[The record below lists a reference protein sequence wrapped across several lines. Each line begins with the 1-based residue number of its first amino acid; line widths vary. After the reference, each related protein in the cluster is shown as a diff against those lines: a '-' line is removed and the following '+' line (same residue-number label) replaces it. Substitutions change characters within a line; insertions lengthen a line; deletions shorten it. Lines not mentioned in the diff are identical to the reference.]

1 MDIENLLVGAQ
12 QLAIGGNPK
21 NIRFD
26 RSAALIVADAH
37 GRFQE
42 ANLVGN
48 LYSGGMTTTAITN
61 AIWTTGTT
69 DATAKPIA
77 GVYNPV
83 GSGYN
88 LVILQVKVNT
98 IITAA
103 TTTGYGTLMYCTSL
117 NNAAISTGNAP
128 FNRATLQASGS
139 VAKDMSGIAL
149 TGLTTA
155 LTVRDTSGLG
165 SSNGNYSQVG
175 TAVGFALGNN
185 ATMVDNVDGAYII
198 PPGGFFGVFATTT
211 PVAVSAASS
220 ILWEEVLI

>member
-1 MDIENLLVGAQ
+1 MEINTITGPQLQATGNRLNILRQERSGALVTQ
-12 QLAIGGNPK
+12 
-21 NIRFD
+21 
-26 RSAALIVADAH
+26 DAH

-42 ANLVGN
+42 ANLTGN
-48 LYSGGMTTTAITN
+48 MYSGGMTTTAITN
-61 AIWTTGTT
+61 AIWTTATT

-77 GVYNPV
+77 GVWNPT

-103 TTTGYGTLMYCTSL
+103 TTTGYGNLMYMTSTG
-117 NNAAISTGNAP
+117 NGVISTGSVP
-128 FNRATLQASGS
+128 FCRSTLQASGS

-155 LTVRDTSGLG
+155 LTVRDTAGLG

-175 TAVGFALGNN
+175 TAVGFAPGNN
-185 ATMVDNVDGAYII
+185 ATLVDNIDGAYII
-198 PPGGFFGVFATTT
+198 PPGGFFGVFGTTT

-220 ILWEEVLI
+220 ILWEEILI